1 MNHLLTTTK
10 SFAKICS
17 VLQNSEGDIL
27 KNRDVGYLIKNINDK
42 LKVKADVDLKENNL
56 TLSQSRVLGFLNS
69 RGGEATQKEIEEFLE
84 VSHPTVVGIVSRMEQ
99 NGHLVSRMDEK
110 DRRNK
115 IVRITEQSAAIGK
128 DIERRIASNEETMLA
143 TLSKE
148 DIETFK
154 RVLTVIY
161 NNLN

>member
-42 LKVKADVDLKENNL
+42 LKVKADADLKENNL

-115 IVRITEQSAAIGK
+115 IVRITEQSAAISK

>member
-42 LKVKADVDLKENNL
+42 LKVKADADLKENNL